1 MQLYRRYI
9 QIETVDICIKTVNI
23 QENNERIFSA
33 AKAGVSAP
41 DAGFDKC
48 EQFVDRFSPV

>member
-1 MQLYRRYI
+1 MQFLNMNIYTR
-9 QIETVDICIKTVNI
+9 TVNI